1 MYSGI
6 DVSNFNGN
14 IDWDRTANDID
25 FAIEVIQTDKIN
37 VTYIMNLLRNVD
49 TANKKQQ
56 AKDLEHIK
64 QEVGGQAV
72 LGRQAL

>member
-25 FAIEVIQTDKIN
+25 FAVIRIGWGSDYENQD
-37 VTYIMNLLRNVD
+37 D
-49 TANKKQQ
+49 
-56 AKDLEHIK
+56 HIFP
-64 QEVGGQAV
+64 
-72 LGRQAL
+72 